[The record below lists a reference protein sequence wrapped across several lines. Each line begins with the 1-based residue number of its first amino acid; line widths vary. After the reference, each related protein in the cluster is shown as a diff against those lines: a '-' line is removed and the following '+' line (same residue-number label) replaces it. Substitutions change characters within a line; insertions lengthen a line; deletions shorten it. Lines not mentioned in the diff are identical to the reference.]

1 MLHGC
6 RKAGVLNFSL
16 RLPVRREASGLR
28 LALAPFSRFQKRA
41 VLFDAEGLGG
51 LDTQASTGRAKRGE
65 QSDDRHDHG
74 CDRQ

>member
-41 VLFDAEGLGG
+41 VLFGAEGFSG
-51 LDTQASTGRAKRGE
+51 LDTLGSGTTRRSGSPQRMNVSFARR
-65 QSDDRHDHG
+65 
-74 CDRQ
+74 